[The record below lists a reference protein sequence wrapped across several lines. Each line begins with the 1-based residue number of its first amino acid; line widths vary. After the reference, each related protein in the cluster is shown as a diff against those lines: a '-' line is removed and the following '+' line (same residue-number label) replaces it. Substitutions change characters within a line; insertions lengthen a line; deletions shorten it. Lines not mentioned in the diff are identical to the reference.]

1 MKVKFPILLHQK
13 CQYNALM
20 KYLGEHGV
28 KWCSGHLASDLAPP
42 ERFPGLPMYILYG
55 SNEPYNSD
63 KLFFICMSSKEEM
76 DDYLESIKYFPR
88 EVEI

>member
-1 MKVKFPILLHQK
+1 MKIRFPILLRQKHQ
-13 CQYNALM
+13 YDALM
-20 KYLGEHGV
+20 KYLGEHGI
-28 KWCSGHLASDLAPP
+28 KWCSGHLASDLNPP
-42 ERFPGLPMYILYG
+42 ERFPRLPMYILYG

-63 KLFFICMSSKEEM
+63 KLFFICDDKEEM